1 MTTALLEGRGLV
13 KRFGGVSA
21 VSDVDI
27 VVGPGEMIGVIGP
40 NGSGKTTLFDCL
52 TRLVDID
59 GGRVLLD
66 GVDITGT
73 PPHRVGRMGL
83 ARTFQDIRVY
93 RRLSVLENMTLS
105 RDWGGERFWRWLR
118 PTSTT
123 TVEGAERLLDF
134 LTLSDHLATPAGE
147 LSWGQQRLLEIG
159 MALMSGPRI
168 LLLDE
173 ATSGVNPAV
182 VDVIKDRIRTL
193 NHTEGTAFVVIEHDI
208 DVIADLCD
216 RVIVLDHGEQLASG
230 TVDMVF
236 RDPAVIEA
244 YLGHDRGLGQR

>member
-1 MTTALLEGRGLV
+1 MTAALLEGRGLV
-13 KRFGGVSA
+13 KRYGGVSA
-21 VSDVDI
+21 ISDVDI
-27 VVGPGEMIGVIGP
+27 MIRPGEMVGVVGP

-52 TRLVDID
+52 TRMVDLD

-66 GVDITGT
+66 GVDISRV

-83 ARTFQDIRVY
+83 ARTFQDVRVY

-105 RDWGGERFWRWLR
+105 RDWSGERLWRWFS
-118 PTSTT
+118 PTAAS
-123 TVEGAERLLDF
+123 TVERAERLLDF
-134 LTLSDHLATPAGE
+134 LTLREHIAAPAGE

-159 MALMSGPRI
+159 MALMSAPRI

-182 VDVIKDRIRTL
+182 VEVIKDRIQTL
-193 NHTEGTAFVVIEHDI
+193 NRTEGTAFVVIEHDI

-216 RVIVLDHGEQLASG
+216 RVLVLDHGERLASG
-230 TVDMVF
+230 SVDVVF
-236 RDPAVIEA
+236 EDPAVVEA
-244 YLGHDRGLGQR
+244 YLGHTQGVER